1 MKKKLTVLVISVAII
16 SGIGFVIFI
25 FQNEREEPHHIP
37 VAEHNAEI
45 KLPEPVKDSDT
56 SIEEALLERRS
67 IRQYKDDQDDP
78 LTLAEVSQLLWSAQ
92 GITGLWGGRTAPSAG
107 VTYPLEVYVVV
118 GNVMC
123 MTSPKKFININR
135 TNTTNLRGLRKEI
148 KGLSYVMLP
157 SDNVV
162 SEMVPLS

>member
-1 MKKKLTVLVISVAII
+1 MKRRLTTLVIGVAII
-16 SGIGFVIFI
+16 SGIGFAIFAS
-25 FQNEREEPHHIP
+25 QNEREEPIP

-45 KLPEPVKDSDT
+45 KLPEPVKDGDT

-67 IRQYKDDQDDP
+67 IRQYKDDP

>member
-1 MKKKLTVLVISVAII
+1 MLVISVAII
-16 SGIGFVIFI
+16 SGIGFGFVIFI

-92 GITGLWGGRTAPSAG
+92 EITGLWGRENSAIRRC
-107 VTYPLEVYVVV
+107 Y
-118 GNVMC
+118 
-123 MTSPKKFININR
+123 
-135 TNTTNLRGLRKEI
+135 
-148 KGLSYVMLP
+148 LS
-157 SDNVV
+157 S
-162 SEMVPLS
+162 

>member
-1 MKKKLTVLVISVAII
+1 M
-16 SGIGFVIFI
+16 
-25 FQNEREEPHHIP
+25 
-37 VAEHNAEI
+37 
-45 KLPEPVKDSDT
+45 
-56 SIEEALLERRS
+56 LERRS
-67 IRQYKDDQDDP
+67 IRQYKDDP

-92 GITGLWGGRTAPSAG
+92 GITGLWGERTAPSAG
-107 VTYPLEVYVVV
+107 ATYSLEVYIVV

-123 MTSPKKFININR
+123 ITSPKKFININR
-135 TNTTNLRGLRKEI
+135 TNTTNLRRLRKGI

>member
-1 MKKKLTVLVISVAII
+1 VLVISVAII
-16 SGIGFVIFI
+16 SGIGFGFVIFI

-67 IRQYKDDQDDP
+67 IRQYKDDP

-92 GITGLWGGRTAPSAG
+92 GITGLWRGRTAPSAG

-123 MTSPKKFININR
+123 ITSPKKFININR
-135 TNTTNLRGLRKEI
+135 TNTNLRGLRKGI

-162 SEMVPLS
+162 SEMVPLSYHNSSF

>member
-1 MKKKLTVLVISVAII
+1 MLVISVAII
-16 SGIGFVIFI
+16 SGIGFGFVIFI

-67 IRQYKDDQDDP
+67 IRQYKDDP

-92 GITGLWGGRTAPSAG
+92 GITGLWRGRTAPSAG
-107 VTYPLEVYVVV
+107 ATYPLEVYVVV

-123 MTSPKKFININR
+123 ITSPKEFININR
-135 TNTTNLRGLRKEI
+135 TNTNLRGLRKGI

-162 SEMVPLS
+162 SEMVPLSYHNSSF

>member
-1 MKKKLTVLVISVAII
+1 MLVISVAII
-16 SGIGFVIFI
+16 SGIGFGFVIFI

-67 IRQYKDDQDDP
+67 IRQYKDDP

-92 GITGLWGGRTAPSAG
+92 EITGLWGRENSAIRRC
-107 VTYPLEVYVVV
+107 Y
-118 GNVMC
+118 
-123 MTSPKKFININR
+123 
-135 TNTTNLRGLRKEI
+135 
-148 KGLSYVMLP
+148 LS
-157 SDNVV
+157 S
-162 SEMVPLS
+162 